1 MLIIGAKGFA
11 KEILQVLNKNNELEN
26 LTFFDNVNV
35 EIGTHLY
42 NRFPIIKSEI
52 EAENYFKQIDNRF
65 TIGIG
70 NPELR
75 KFFYDKFNKIGGVL
89 TSTIANDAE
98 IGTFGVA
105 IQNGCNILSGV
116 KISNDV
122 KIGIGTIIYYNSI
135 VTHDVQVGDFCE
147 ISPNVTLLGR
157 CKIGNYCKIG
167 SGSTI
172 LPDLSIGKNVVIG
185 ARSLVTKNFPDNV
198 LVYGS
203 PAKII
208 KEIESF

>member
-1 MLIIGAKGFA
+1 MLVIGAKGFA
-11 KEILQVLNKNNELEN
+11 KEILQVLNKKNELEN
-26 LTFFDNVNV
+26 LTFFDDVNI
-35 EIGTHLY
+35 EIGTNLF
-42 NRFPIIKSEI
+42 NRFPIIKSEN
-52 EAENYFKQIDNRF
+52 EAKKYFELIDNRF
-65 TIGIG
+65 TIGVG
-70 NPELR
+70 NPDLR
-75 KFFYDKFNKIGGVL
+75 KLFCDKFTQIGGIL
-89 TSTIANDAE
+89 TSTIAIDAE
-98 IGTFGVA
+98 IGTFGVE

-122 KIGIGTIIYYNSI
+122 KIGTGTIVYYNSI

-172 LPDLSIGKNVVIG
+172 LPDLSIGNNVIIG
-185 ARSLVTKNFPDNV
+185 AGSLVTKVIPDNV

-208 KEIESF
+208 KYIL